1 MNNQFKIID
10 FARKLKNIYFNKDN
24 GLDNF
29 FGKDKTLFLTIDHSK
44 KPDIKIPNKIQK
56 FIKKNKIKILD
67 YKKGTVKYKDS
78 KNIYKISKF
87 IKSKKLLSLFVN
99 DPQRA
104 DYSNTKVVFS
114 RKVTD
119 LIGLSYNRNWN
130 SCLNIYD
137 RIIKQYYIPENLFD
151 LLINGI
157 AFPAYLIEKNDIK
170 IKKPH
175 GRMLIY
181 PIRSEKTKEIL
192 FFQFFQSMVIFL
204 NIFRIK
210 LKNLLKI

>member
-1 MNNQFKIID
+1 MNNQFKILD

-44 KPDIKIPNKIQK
+44 KTDIKIPNKIQK

-104 DYSNTKVVFS
+104 DYSNTKVVFF
-114 RKVTD
+114 
-119 LIGLSYNRNWN
+119 
-130 SCLNIYD
+130 NI
-137 RIIKQYYIPENLFD
+137 
-151 LLINGI
+151 
-157 AFPAYLIEKNDIK
+157 
-170 IKKPH
+170 
-175 GRMLIY
+175 
-181 PIRSEKTKEIL
+181 
-192 FFQFFQSMVIFL
+192 
-204 NIFRIK
+204 
-210 LKNLLKI
+210 